1 MTTPSYTPIDCNFYD
16 ELVLR
21 AMRKTPCQLVFQKPG
36 ESEQQRKAIITD
48 LITREGAEYLQ
59 LSTGEE
65 IRLDYLRVLDGMSP
79 DIYCKTR

>member
-1 MTTPSYTPIDCNFYD
+1 
-16 ELVLR
+16 
-21 AMRKTPCQLVFQKPG
+21 MRKTPCQLVFQKPG